1 MIHYL
6 QGEEKA
12 RSRKLWE
19 EAFPED
25 SQAFRDY
32 YYTEKTK
39 DNEILVLEEQGKVMS
54 MLHRNPYDL
63 ALGKQTAKCDYIVGV
78 ATDKEHRRKGYMRQL
93 MERALKDM
101 NAEKMPFC
109 FLMPAFEALYL
120 PFDFTY
126 IYKKQNRVLTDK
138 GLSAFKSREATHGE
152 LKEAAAYM
160 NQWLA
165 KRYEV
170 YAKRDFAYMARLKK
184 EL

>member
-63 ALGKQTAKCDYIVGV
+63 ALGKQNGIFSAFISFKARSINCRIYPFLLCSLSV
-78 ATDKEHRRKGYMRQL
+78 AT
-93 MERALKDM
+93 
-101 NAEKMPFC
+101 P
-109 FLMPAFEALYL
+109 
-120 PFDFTY
+120 T
-126 IYKKQNRVLTDK
+126 I
-138 GLSAFKSREATHGE
+138 
-152 LKEAAAYM
+152 
-160 NQWLA
+160 
-165 KRYEV
+165 
-170 YAKRDFAYMARLKK
+170 
-184 EL
+184 

>member
-39 DNEILVLEEQGKVMS
+39 DNEILVLEEQGKVLS

-101 NAEKMPFC
+101 KCMQREI
-109 FLMPAFEALYL
+109 L
-120 PFDFTY
+120 P
-126 IYKKQNRVLTDK
+126 IRP
-138 GLSAFKSREATHGE
+138 G
-152 LKEAAAYM
+152 
-160 NQWLA
+160 
-165 KRYEV
+165 
-170 YAKRDFAYMARLKK
+170 
-184 EL
+184 

>member
-54 MLHRNPYDL
+54 EIPMTWPL
-63 ALGKQTAKCDYIVGV
+63 
-78 ATDKEHRRKGYMRQL
+78 ESRRQNVIISWELPQIKNTEEKGI
-93 MERALKDM
+93 
-101 NAEKMPFC
+101 C
-109 FLMPAFEALYL
+109 
-120 PFDFTY
+120 
-126 IYKKQNRVLTDK
+126 
-138 GLSAFKSREATHGE
+138 GS
-152 LKEAAAYM
+152 
-160 NQWLA
+160 
-165 KRYEV
+165 
-170 YAKRDFAYMARLKK
+170 
-184 EL
+184 